1 MTFSIKSNSIAA
13 LAATTLFVFF
23 AAGCSQPAE
32 PAAKPAEPAVAA
44 ETPKAAEPVE
54 STPAAFTNDKGE
66 IICPVMGTVIKDVKD
81 AVGHQ
86 DHNGKRY
93 YFCCGGCP
101 DQFKDNPSKFEDGK
115 ALN

>member
-1 MTFSIKSNSIAA
+1 
-13 LAATTLFVFF
+13 
-23 AAGCSQPAE
+23 
-32 PAAKPAEPAVAA
+32 
-44 ETPKAAEPVE
+44 
-54 STPAAFTNDKGE
+54 
-66 IICPVMGTVIKDVKD
+66 MGTVIEDKDK

-115 ALN
+115 AIN